1 MKSGFSYMEMKQI
14 MNQETAK
21 TEVENL
27 PKYVPSL
34 LDYDFVFDFSD
45 IHLKI
50 LRLKIY
56 LNNEGLSEFL
66 VKELRF
72 AGYKLFN
79 ITKNDSSNTH
89 RYYAI
94 FVRKEEKR

>member
-1 MKSGFSYMEMKQI
+1 MKNGISYMEMKQI
-14 MNQETAK
+14 MNQETAEV
-21 TEVENL
+21 EVENL

-34 LDYDFVFDFSD
+34 LNYDFMFDFSD

-72 AGYKLFN
+72 AGYELFD
-79 ITKNDSSNTH
+79 ITKNDFSNA

-94 FVRKEEKR
+94 FIRKEEKR